1 MHVEHHLDPF
11 QFAYRAGRGVEDAA
25 VTLLHLLYKH
35 LEAPHTHAR
44 LLFADFSFNTIQPF
58 LLADRLDNH
67 FKLVWSAG

>member
-35 LEAPHTHAR
+35 LEALTPTQDYY
-44 LLFADFSFNTIQPF
+44 LLTFHSIQFNPSCLLTGLTII
-58 LLADRLDNH
+58 LN
-67 FKLVWSAG
+67 